1 MVVSKLYQLR
11 VLVFELDADIIPPL
25 LTFRKIMYALAVLA
39 FLPIKD
45 VHVIAPRDVGMAGN
59 VAPVGIL
66 AVGFSLK
73 EMWVGIFYVIWP
85 FEPNKV

>member
-1 MVVSKLYQLR
+1 LVVSKLYQLR
-11 VLVFELDADIIPPL
+11 VLIFELDADIIPSL
-25 LTFRKIMYALAVLA
+25 LNFRKTMYALAVLA

-45 VHVIAPRDVGMAGN
+45 VHVIAPRDVGIVGN
-59 VAPVGIL
+59 VVPVGIL

-73 EMWVGIFYVIWP
+73 EMRVRIFYVIWL